1 MNQPKKEEKKHP
13 YKVAKET
20 IPADERSLMAR
31 FRQSFRKGGLT
42 SKTITQF
49 RRIIVSYY
57 KKHGRDFP
65 WRQTDDPYC
74 ILVSEIMLQQTQ
86 VDRVAEKYNEFI
98 SLFPDARTLAGAS
111 LQEVLKAWLGLGYN
125 RRAKALKMSAERIV
139 ADYGGTLPASE
150 RELLQLP
157 GVGTYTAAAIAAFG
171 FNQPVVLLETN
182 VRTVFI
188 HCFFENQRAV
198 KDQEIIPLV
207 RKTLNRS
214 NPREWYNA
222 LMDYGAM
229 LKKALPNPNRKSAH
243 YAKQAPFE
251 GSDRQIRGII
261 LRMLAEGEAREESVI
276 IGDIKKEPKRV
287 RRILHQLV
295 KERFIRKR
303 GSRFALS

>member
-1 MNQPKKEEKKHP
+1 
-13 YKVAKET
+13 
-20 IPADERSLMAR
+20 
-31 FRQSFRKGGLT
+31 
-42 SKTITQF
+42 
-49 RRIIVSYY
+49 
-57 KKHGRDFP
+57 
-65 WRQTDDPYC
+65 
-74 ILVSEIMLQQTQ
+74 
-86 VDRVAEKYNEFI
+86 
-98 SLFPDARTLAGAS
+98 
-111 LQEVLKAWLGLGYN
+111 
-125 RRAKALKMSAERIV
+125 
-139 ADYGGTLPASE
+139 
-150 RELLQLP
+150 
-157 GVGTYTAAAIAAFG
+157 
-171 FNQPVVLLETN
+171 
-182 VRTVFI
+182 VFI